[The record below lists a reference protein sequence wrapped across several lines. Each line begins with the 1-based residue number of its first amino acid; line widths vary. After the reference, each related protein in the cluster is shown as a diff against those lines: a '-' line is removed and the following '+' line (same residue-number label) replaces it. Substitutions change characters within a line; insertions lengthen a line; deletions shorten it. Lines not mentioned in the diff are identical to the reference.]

1 MAVNIHESGRS
12 VCSSGVYHLFSLI
25 RPDKF
30 CTLTNFINITR
41 QISLLVMISLGTTLV
56 MSVNEFDLSVGSM
69 ASLGGIIAA
78 LLAVKGLP
86 MAVCFLLP
94 VVISFF
100 IGLLNGWVVARF
112 RVLSFITTL
121 GMSTVLSGVIYR
133 LTGGATVFQNIPKG
147 FSWLGTFK
155 IGELPLL
162 SVIMVVFVAAFTFIM
177 RHTVLGR
184 RLYAIGGNVEASRIA
199 GVNVAVYK
207 NVAFAL
213 CAVLSCATGMLIAS
227 RVGSA
232 NTTAGDGYFLSSYAA
247 VFIGCTVSRKGIPNV
262 PGTLAGC
269 AILGI
274 LTNGLTMLQMR
285 LPWLSHWQIQVLLLQ
300 PRLLQVTST
309 EGTDIR
315 SATKDLS
322 DLLIQYSY

>member
-1 MAVNIHESGRS
+1 MNRSAPKKILQTYGTVLALAVI
-12 VCSSGVYHLFSLI
+12 VLAFSLI

-69 ASLGGIIAA
+69 ASLGGVMAA

-94 VVISFF
+94 AAVSFC
-100 IGLLNGWVVARF
+100 IGLLNGWIVARF

-133 LTGGATVFQNIPKG
+133 LSGGATVFEGIPKS
-147 FSWLGTFK
+147 FSFLGTTK
-155 IGELPLL
+155 LGRVPLL
-162 SVIMVVFVAAFTFIM
+162 SILMVVFVVLFWFLLE
-177 RHTVLGR
+177 HTTLGR
-184 RLYAIGGNVEASRIA
+184 KFYAIGGNEETAKIA
-199 GVNVAVYK
+199 GIRVRKYK
-207 NVAFAL
+207 TIAFAL
-213 CAVLSCATGMLIAS
+213 CAVMACVTGMLIAS

-232 NTTAGDGYFLSSYAA
+232 NTTAGDGYFLQSYAA
-247 VFIGCTVSRKGIPNV
+247 VFIGCTVSRKGIPNAA
-262 PGTLAGC
+262 GTLVGA

-274 LTNGLTMLQMR
+274 LANGLTILQM
-285 LPWLSHWQIQVLLLQ
+285 P
-300 PRLLQVTST
+300 
-309 EGTDIR
+309 
-315 SATKDLS
+315 
-322 DLLIQYSY
+322 SYMQNIITGGIIILAVIAQRAGHGDAA

>member
-1 MAVNIHESGRS
+1 MNRSAPKKILQTYGTVLALAVI
-12 VCSSGVYHLFSLI
+12 VLAFSLI

-69 ASLGGIIAA
+69 ASLGGVMAA

-94 VVISFF
+94 AAVSFC
-100 IGLLNGWVVARF
+100 IGLLNGWIVARF

-133 LTGGATVFQNIPKG
+133 LSGGATVFEGIPKS
-147 FSWLGTFK
+147 FSFLGTTK
-155 IGELPLL
+155 LGRVPLL
-162 SVIMVVFVAAFTFIM
+162 SILMVVFVVLFWFLLE
-177 RHTVLGR
+177 HTTLGR
-184 RLYAIGGNVEASRIA
+184 KFYAIGGNEETAKIA
-199 GVNVAVYK
+199 GIRVRKYK
-207 NVAFAL
+207 TIAFAL
-213 CAVLSCATGMLIAS
+213 CAVMACVTGMLIAS

-232 NTTAGDGYFLSSYAA
+232 NTTAGDGYFLQSYAA
-247 VFIGCTVSRKGIPNV
+247 VFIGYTVSRKGIPNAA
-262 PGTLAGC
+262 GTLVGA

-274 LTNGLTMLQMR
+274 LANGLTILQM
-285 LPWLSHWQIQVLLLQ
+285 P
-300 PRLLQVTST
+300 
-309 EGTDIR
+309 
-315 SATKDLS
+315 
-322 DLLIQYSY
+322 SYMQNIITGGIIILAVIAQRAGHGDAA

>member
-1 MAVNIHESGRS
+1 MNRSAPKKILQTYGTVLALAVI
-12 VCSSGVYHLFSLI
+12 VLAFSLI

-69 ASLGGIIAA
+69 ASLGGVMAA

-94 VVISFF
+94 AAVSFC

-133 LTGGATVFQNIPKG
+133 LSGGATVFEGIPKS
-147 FSWLGTFK
+147 FSFLGTTK
-155 IGELPLL
+155 LGRVPLL
-162 SVIMVVFVAAFTFIM
+162 SILMVVFVVLFWFLLE
-177 RHTVLGR
+177 HTTLGR
-184 RLYAIGGNVEASRIA
+184 KFYAIGGNEETAKIA
-199 GVNVAVYK
+199 GIRVRKYK
-207 NVAFAL
+207 TIAFAL
-213 CAVLSCATGMLIAS
+213 CAVMACVTGMLIAS

-232 NTTAGDGYFLSSYAA
+232 NTTAGDGYFLQSYAA
-247 VFIGCTVSRKGIPNV
+247 VFIGCTVSRKGIPNAV
-262 PGTLAGC
+262 GTLVGA

-274 LTNGLTMLQMR
+274 LANGLTIRQM
-285 LPWLSHWQIQVLLLQ
+285 P
-300 PRLLQVTST
+300 
-309 EGTDIR
+309 
-315 SATKDLS
+315 
-322 DLLIQYSY
+322 SYMQNIITGGIIILAVIAQKAGRGDAA